1 MDMTRALPTESQWD
15 LLDEYDLNACFD
27 AAWIDTEDVEEIAAR
42 FRADPRSGIPCDL
55 ETAYR
60 LADDYGQD
68 TLVWIGTHSPG
79 WSVAI
84 TLGGAFTVR
93 DEVSAGGRLIIT
105 YRHMAELGEIHDEGM
120 IYYQDGEFMGTVGV
134 EGFREYV
141 HDLDA
146 FADFQGEVENYLIL
160 AGRVTGRFLDR
171 AWFAVPRVLYRIPK
185 GAWPRIPH

>member
-15 LLDEYDLNACFD
+15 LLDEHDLNARFD

-55 ETAYR
+55 KTAFR
-60 LADDYGQD
+60 LAGDRGQD
-68 TLVWIGTHSPG
+68 SLVWIGAHSPG

-84 TLGGAFTVR
+84 TLGGAFTLR
-93 DEVSAGGRLIIT
+93 ETASAGGRLIIT
-105 YRHMAELGEIHDEGM
+105 YWHMAELGEIDDEGM
-120 IYYQDGEFMGTVGV
+120 IYYQDGEPMGTVGV
-134 EGFREYV
+134 ERFREYV

-146 FADFQGEVENYLIL
+146 FADFQGEMENYLIL